1 MQKLLFKKFKDI
13 KNLKKKSDK
22 KIDAREL
29 IASKSFTFNK
39 MNNTI
44 QREADLDEL
53 ACSSVQKTQTL

>member
-29 IASKSFTFNK
+29 IVSKSFTFNK
-39 MNNTI
+39 TNNTI
-44 QREADLDEL
+44 QRVADLDEL
-53 ACSSVQKTQTL
+53 ACSSV